1 MREFNWDR
9 AQWNLHFSTARLGD
23 ASPPKIGWQR
33 ALSTLRLRWETGAAY
48 YLGDE
53 TLAMFLPLTLA
64 ERSVRHSSL
73 EIFRKTGMAHVLAIS
88 GLHIGL
94 LYFGLFFGSAD

>member
-9 AQWNLHFSTARLGD
+9 TQWNLHFSTARLGD

-33 ALSTLRLRWETGAAY
+33 ALSTLRLRWETRAAY

-73 EIFRKTGMAHVLAIS
+73 EFSEKQEWLMSWQLVDYILAYS
-88 GLHIGL
+88 TLDF
-94 LYFGLFFGSAD
+94 YGSAD